1 MSQMWIAPFLAS
13 LPPWWRLL
21 QCFRRY
27 RDSNETVH
35 LLNAAKYTS
44 SILAAIVTGLRR
56 MYRKYTLNHIY
67 NASCSLKKLYFSF
80 HCNDRILDIV
90 KFIKFLLYLYLGYQD
105 GLGITSS
112 KYRKLFIK
120 R

>member
-1 MSQMWIAPFLAS
+1 MSQIWVAPFLAS

-35 LLNAAKYTS
+35 LYNAAKYTS

-56 MYRKYTLNHIY
+56 MYRKYHCLNTTLHIIDQLE
-67 NASCSLKKLYFSF
+67 SSF
-80 HCNDRILDIV
+80 NFHDRILD
-90 KFIKFLLYLYLGYQD
+90 FDMCL
-105 GLGITSS
+105 
-112 KYRKLFIK
+112 
-120 R
+120 

>member
-1 MSQMWIAPFLAS
+1 MSQMWVAPFLAS

-44 SILAAIVTGLRR
+44 SIMAAIVTGLRR
-56 MYRKYTLNHIY
+56 IYRKLNLHELTIEQLADFFFFFFFFFYIIISKYDSTLAYYLYNQFNIY
-67 NASCSLKKLYFSF
+67 
-80 HCNDRILDIV
+80 I
-90 KFIKFLLYLYLGYQD
+90 YLGYQD
-105 GLGITSS
+105 GLGINAT
-112 KYRKLFIK
+112 K
-120 R
+120 